1 MSPRADRGSQN
12 AMERPSP
19 ASWFLVAIAWT
30 LVGIPL
36 SWGIYITLEKAL
48 VLFR

>member
-1 MSPRADRGSQN
+1 MSRRADRGSRN
-12 AMERPSP
+12 PRERPSP

-36 SWGIYITLEKAL
+36 GWGIYITLDKAL

>member
-1 MSPRADRGSQN
+1 MPPRAEQ
-12 AMERPSP
+12 EQHPSR
-19 ASWFLVAIAWT
+19 ASWFLVAIAWM

-36 SWGIYITLEKAL
+36 GWGIYITLLKSL

>member
-1 MSPRADRGSQN
+1 MSPRAGPGSQN
-12 AMERPSP
+12 PMERPSP
-19 ASWFLVAIAWT
+19 ASWFVVAIAWT

-36 SWGIYITLEKAL
+36 GWGIYITLDKAL